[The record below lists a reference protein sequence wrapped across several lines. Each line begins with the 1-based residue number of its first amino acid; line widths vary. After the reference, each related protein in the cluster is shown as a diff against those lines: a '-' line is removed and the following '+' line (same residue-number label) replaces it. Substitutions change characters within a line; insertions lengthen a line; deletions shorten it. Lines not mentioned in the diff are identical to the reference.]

1 MMENYMVFVAQRAKL
16 LLRNV
21 WVWIISSGGLI
32 LSACSSEP
40 QSQTKGYEPDT
51 TYVVPWEEIEKY
63 MRAAP
68 SPAQVSLW
76 LRQEK
81 VPFYREILHDPSLAS
96 RYRSLKGAANLGIY
110 LTDMAYA
117 HATNNYQV
125 AYEYLTSANRL
136 AQLYGLSDLLSMERI
151 RELDRLQ
158 DKPDSLQRLFSTYY
172 AEIQE
177 RLEST
182 GQQALLRHMILGGW
196 VESVHLTL
204 HLQEKSPSKQGITDL
219 IRLQKSLV
227 PLMKKMYAIDTTRNS
242 ESQIIFAHLT
252 NIETVLRKIPE
263 STSRGAA
270 STDPEKGLIRL
281 EFQKDSP
288 LPPDLIRELREK
300 VSPLRQYLIS
310 A

>member
-1 MMENYMVFVAQRAKL
+1 MQESYMVFAVRSVKL
-16 LLRNV
+16 LLRSA
-21 WVWIISSGGLI
+21 WAYLLSSVVLW
-32 LSACSSEP
+32 LSACGSDAQKQMP
-40 QSQTKGYEPDT
+40 QTVPDT
-51 TYVVPWEEIEKY
+51 TYAVSWDEIEKY

-68 SPAQVSLW
+68 SPAQISLW

-81 VPFYREILHDPSLAS
+81 VPFYREALHDPTLAS

-136 AQLYGLSDLLSMERI
+136 SQLYGLSDMLSMERI

-172 AEIQE
+172 AEIQD
-177 RLEST
+177 RLETT

-196 VESVHLTL
+196 IESLHLTL
-204 HLQEKSPSKQGITDL
+204 HLQEKAPNKYGLADL

-227 PLMKKMYAIDTTRNS
+227 PLMKKMYAIDTTYS
-242 ESQIIFAHLT
+242 EDSRIIFSHLSA
-252 NIETVLRKIPE
+252 IEAALSKIPD
-263 STSRGAA
+263 SATDASA
-270 STDPEKGLIRL
+270 STDPQKGLIRL
-281 EFQKDSP
+281 DFEKSAPLSP
-288 LPPDLIRELREK
+288 QISAQLREK
-300 VSPLRQYLIS
+300 LQPLRQYLIS
-310 A
+310 V

>member
-1 MMENYMVFVAQRAKL
+1 MKENYMVFVAQRAKL

-32 LSACSSEP
+32 LGACSSEP
-40 QSQTKGYEPDT
+40 QAQTKGYEPDT

-68 SPAQVSLW
+68 SPAQVALW
-76 LRQEK
+76 LRQER
-81 VPFYREILHDPSLAS
+81 VPFYREILHDPTLAS
-96 RYRSLKGAANLGIY
+96 RYRGLKGAANLGIY

-136 AQLYGLSDLLSMERI
+136 AQLYGLSDLLSAERI

-196 VESVHLTL
+196 VESVHLSL
-204 HLQEKSPSKQGITDL
+204 HLQEKSPLKQGITDL

-227 PLMKKMYAIDTTRNS
+227 PLMKKMYAIDTTRNP
-242 ESQIIFAHLT
+242 ESQIIFTHLT
-252 NIETVLRKIPE
+252 NIETVLGKIPE
-263 STSRGAA
+263 STGRGAA

-300 VSPLRQYLIS
+300 VYPLRQYLVS
-310 A
+310 V